1 MTTAIIGA
9 GVMGETLLSG
19 LLRAGVPK
27 SELLIADRR
36 IERSAEVTKEHGVAN
51 GTNQEV
57 SAKADTVVLVV
68 KPQDMAIVL
77 DEIKDSL
84 RPGTLVVSL
93 AAGITTGFMED
104 LLPAQTPVI
113 RVMPNTPALVDQG
126 MAAISSGRKTKKEKQ
141 QKQKK

>member
-27 SELLIADRR
+27 SDLLIADRR

-57 SAKADTVVLVV
+57 AAKADTVVLVV
-68 KPQDMAIVL
+68 KPEDMAIVL
-77 DEIKDSL
+77 GEIKE
-84 RPGTLVVSL
+84 T
-93 AAGITTGFMED
+93 
-104 LLPAQTPVI
+104 I
-113 RVMPNTPALVDQG
+113 RQ
-126 MAAISSGRKTKKEKQ
+126 
-141 QKQKK
+141 

>member
-36 IERSAEVTKEHGVAN
+36 IERSAEVTEKHGVAN

-77 DEIKDSL
+77 GEIKDSL
-84 RPGTLVVSL
+84 KSSTLVVSL
-93 AAGITTGFMED
+93 AAGITTMLNPRIRTWRMHDAVFLIVKKHSSAARAPGP
-104 LLPAQTPVI
+104 PA
-113 RVMPNTPALVDQG
+113 
-126 MAAISSGRKTKKEKQ
+126 K
-141 QKQKK
+141 